1 MSRRSRAT
9 AAAPV
14 VGIVST
20 LAFSTA
26 VASVW
31 VRQSVTRTIGDAA
44 VDETVTTTGMEL
56 VPLGVVAGLVA
67 VMCGVGVLATRRTA
81 RRIAASLLAC
91 SGIAAI
97 AAAAVGVQ
105 RAAAMDGGLTVAPWL
120 AVAAAVILT
129 AAGALGVG
137 ATTQRMPARYDVDV
151 DPTDQEWQMATD
163 PGDAHRSDEQAR

>member
-1 MSRRSRAT
+1 MSRRGRAS

-56 VPLGVVAGLVA
+56 VPLGV
-67 VMCGVGVLATRRTA
+67 
-81 RRIAASLLAC
+81 
-91 SGIAAI
+91 
-97 AAAAVGVQ
+97 
-105 RAAAMDGGLTVAPWL
+105 
-120 AVAAAVILT
+120 
-129 AAGALGVG
+129 G

-151 DPTDQEWQMATD
+151 DPADQEWQMATD